1 MLDLRDVRAT
11 LRWAHS
17 DLRTHRGEALFL
29 VLATA
34 GIVVSLLLATALFG
48 YATNPWQRVFT
59 QARGAHV
66 WIHTVPSADA
76 RGLTRLPGV
85 ESVAGPYRTESATVS
100 VRGTRASVELR
111 GTPELP
117 AVGRPLLTAG
127 HWLDPAE
134 PDGVVLESSLARA
147 LLAEPGDALTLPG
160 AARALTVEGI
170 ADSAEPRYSAGEQPG
185 LVWA

>member
-1 MLDLRDVRAT
+1 MRAT

-66 WIHTVPSADA
+66 WLHTGAAADSAKLA
-76 RGLTRLPGV
+76 GLDGV
-85 ESVAGPYRTESATVS
+85 ESVAGPYPTAS
-100 VRGTRASVELR
+100 TRS
-111 GTPELP
+111 
-117 AVGRPLLTAG
+117 
-127 HWLDPAE
+127 
-134 PDGVVLESSLARA
+134 
-147 LLAEPGDALTLPG
+147 
-160 AARALTVEGI
+160 
-170 ADSAEPRYSAGEQPG
+170 
-185 LVWA
+185 